1 MSIDAITEKIIHDA
15 HLYSDQQLL
24 EAALEYDQI
33 IRDANIEAE
42 SIAEKSTIK
51 SANDAAAI
59 INKVNSAAEL
69 EARKMR
75 LEVKQ
80 KELAKALDSAIDR
93 IANMDSKEYIAFL
106 GNAIVKTGVREG
118 ELLLNDKDRKA
129 IGRKLL
135 KTANDMLGDGNLK
148 LSTKTIDAKGG
159 FVIISN
165 ELEIDSRLETMVYS
179 IKDKIAGK
187 IVAMLFHR

>member
-1 MSIDAITEKIIHDA
+1 MSIDAITEKIINEA
-15 HLYSDQQLL
+15 QLYSDQQLL
-24 EAALEYDQI
+24 EAALEYDKI
-33 IRDANIEAE
+33 VREANLEAE
-42 SIAEKSTIK
+42 SIAEKTMIQ
-51 SANDAAAI
+51 SADDAASI

-80 KELAKALDSAIDR
+80 RELTKALDSAIDR
-93 IANMDSKEYIAFL
+93 IANMDAKEYIAFL
-106 GNAIVKTGVREG
+106 CNAIVQTGVREG
-118 ELLLNDKDRKA
+118 ELLLNEQDRKA

-135 KTANDMLGDGNLK
+135 KAANEMLTDGKLK
-148 LSTKTIDAKGG
+148 LSAKTIDAKGG
-159 FVIISN
+159 FIIISN